1 MAAEKLGARV
11 RKYRE
16 DRGMSREQ
24 LSEASSLTVEFITAL
39 EEENLYP
46 SIGPLQKVARALN
59 VRLGTFMDDEVT
71 KDPIVVKQGD
81 READL
86 TMQKA
91 RTKRAAFQF
100 HSLGKGK
107 TDRNMEP
114 FFIEIDAE
122 PEEDRKLSSHQ
133 GEEFILVTKGCVRV
147 VYGKEEYIL
156 HPGDTIYYNSIV
168 PHYVGAEGDETAA
181 IYAVIYYPH

>member
-16 DRGMSREQ
+16 ERGLTLDN
-24 LSEASSLTVEFITAL
+24 LSEASGLTVEFLGAL

-46 SIGPLQKVARALN
+46 SIGPLQKIAGALN

-71 KDPIVVKQGD
+71 RDPIIVHQGE

-86 TMQKA
+86 TMQKT
-91 RTKRAAFQF
+91 RTKRAAFMF

-107 TDRNMEP
+107 SDRNMEP
-114 FFIEIDAE
+114 FYVDIEPE
-122 PEEDRKLSSHQ
+122 PEEDRKLASHQ
-133 GEEFILVTKGCVRV
+133 GEEFILVVKGALRV
-147 VYGKEEYIL
+147 VYGKEEHVL
-156 HPGDTIYYNSIV
+156 HVGDTIYYNSIV
-168 PHYVGAEGDETAA
+168 PHYVGADGDEPAG
-181 IYAVIYYPH
+181 IYAVIYHPH